1 MKKIHNL
8 TITTMFFF
16 VSSAHAGFIPSNLLD
31 TDLDDQ
37 STYAALTVN
46 LGAGTTV
53 GGNVQGFKPITTGAG
68 SVISG
73 NVSGGTTVTTAVD
86 SSVGGYIEAGTT
98 VTIGANT
105 NIGDYIEAGTTVTT
119 GADASVGSYVHA
131 GTTVTT
137 GAGTSVVGSI
147 FSGTTTTTGGLG
159 VSGPVTVGGDIEAGG
174 LYTSGAGALVSGA
187 INDQLALIPGYVPPA
202 PPPAVINQKVQFDAV
217 QATLIQLGVTEGS
230 TNLDITFG
238 ISSETLTSG
247 VYDSLNYLSI
257 RAGQTL
263 TLDGEGVEGD
273 FLFNIHNYLNFAAG
287 AKVELINFT
296 DNSKVIWNIIGDA
309 VGSSGYMQ
317 AAANVSMRGFIFA
330 NGYVNTGADT
340 TLFGVGDSCGGAVSV
355 NDYILFGANN
365 TIGAV
370 GCDTSFDGTANLSV
384 DFISSFEA
392 GLDSLLQ
399 ATVNGSG
406 YLNIWVDWDQ
416 NGQFETDEQ
425 LVFDRAMTTGTE
437 TFLADAPYDVIQG
450 TTLARARYNSVPGVS
465 ATGELEGDVED
476 YEVIVLNSGYSL
488 VTNNPYFLAFE
499 DMWPEKGD
507 YDFNDVVIRL
517 ASSLIVTNDNQV
529 KQLKLE
535 GELEAMGASYHNGF
549 AIQLQ
554 GITNSDID
562 QAAIVFDINGQTSSV
577 ALLEEGTAHT
587 VLQITDDLWKH
598 VKPDTSCWFFKTQP
612 GCSSSSTF
620 SFSVTITFITG
631 IPSNIFPSAP
641 FNPFIFATPDTD
653 HGSVFSENPGR
664 GLEIHLKNKPPT
676 SLANEIYFGL
686 SDDVSDPDNNY
697 YYLTSNGLPWGLA
710 INIGES
716 ESWLHPYEWVNTL
729 RAYPEFEDNAN
740 SNGVM
745 NPAWF
750 QNSKAVLAK
759 TYH

>member
-1 MKKIHNL
+1 MKEIYNP
-8 TITTMFFF
+8 TITVMLFF

-37 STYAALTVN
+37 STYAAQTVN

-73 NVSGGTTVTTAVD
+73 NVSGGTTVTTGAD

-98 VTIGANT
+98 VTTGANSSV
-105 NIGDYIEAGTTVTT
+105 GDYIEAGTTVTT

-131 GTTVTT
+131 GTTATT
-137 GAGTSVVGSI
+137 GAGASVVGSI
-147 FSGTTTTTGGLG
+147 FSGTTATTGGLG
-159 VSGPVTVGGDIEAGG
+159 VSGPATVGGGIEAGG

-187 INDQLALIPGYVPPA
+187 INDQLAFILGYVPPA
-202 PPPAVINQKVQFDAV
+202 PPPAVINQKAQFDAV
-217 QATLIQLGVTEGS
+217 QATLNQLGVTEGS

-238 ISSETLTSG
+238 ISNETLTSG
-247 VYDSLNYLSI
+247 VYDSLNYLSM
-257 RAGQTL
+257 RADQTL

-273 FLFNIHNYLNFAAG
+273 FLFNIHNYLDFAAG
-287 AKVELINFT
+287 SKVELINFT
-296 DNSKVIWNIIGDA
+296 DNSKVIWNVIGDA
-309 VGSSGYMQ
+309 VGSSGYVQ

-330 NGYVNTGADT
+330 NGYVNTGANT

-355 NDYILFGANN
+355 NDYILFGADN

-370 GCDTSFDGTANLSV
+370 GCDTSFDGTSNLSV

-465 ATGELEGDVED
+465 ATGELDGEVEN

-488 VTNNPYFLAFE
+488 VSNNPYFLAFE

-535 GELEAMGASYHNGF
+535 GELKAMGASYHNGF

-577 ALLEEGTAHT
+577 ALLEEGTAYT
-587 VLQITDDLWKH
+587 VLKISDDLWKH
-598 VKPDTSCWFFKTQP
+598 VKPDTSCWYYKTQP
-612 GCSSSSTF
+612 GCSSSSSF

-631 IPSNIFPSAP
+631 IPTNNFPSAP

-653 HGSVFSENPGR
+653 HGSVFSGNPGR

-676 SLANEIYFGL
+676 SLANETYFGL
-686 SDDVSDPDNNY
+686 SDDASNPNNNHY
-697 YYLTSNGLPWGLA
+697 YQTSNGLPWGIA

-729 RAYPEFEDNAN
+729 RAYPQFEDYAA
-740 SNGVM
+740 SNGVT

-750 QNSKAVLAK
+750 QNSKADLAK